1 MIGTWINIG
10 AILAGSLLGVG
21 VGVRIPKKYSDL
33 ATGAIGL
40 VTLVVGIKLA
50 LETENVLILLIS
62 LLIGGALGT
71 ALGLEERLSS
81 LGERL
86 ERRFPSLSGHGSIP
100 QAFVSASLLFCVG
113 PMAILGSLRDGL
125 YGDWQLLGLKS
136 VMDGISSVVLVAGL
150 GPGVIFSVAVVLVYQ
165 GGISMI
171 ARLFTSSAAA
181 AAVSQSPI
189 LIELDAVGGAILI
202 VLSLKLLNLRDLRAG
217 NLLPALAVAPLL
229 ALIAR
234 AVSG

>member
-1 MIGTWINIG
+1 MVGTWINVG
-10 AILAGSLLGVG
+10 AVIAGSLLGIG

-50 LETENVLILLIS
+50 LETENVLILLIA
-62 LLIGGALGT
+62 LLIGGVLGT
-71 ALGLEERLSS
+71 AFELEERLSS

-86 ERRFPSLSGHGSIP
+86 QRRFPSLSSHGSIP

-113 PMAILGSLRDGL
+113 PMSILGALRDGL

-136 VMDGISSVVLVAGL
+136 VMDGISSIVLVAGL

-165 GGISMI
+165 GGISMV
-171 ARLFTSSAAA
+171 ARLFTSSTAVAT
-181 AAVSQSPI
+181 VSQSPV

-202 VLSLKLLNLRDLRAG
+202 VLALKLLKLRDMRPG

>member
-10 AILAGSLLGVG
+10 AILAGSLLGIG
-21 VGVRIPKKYSDL
+21 VGVRIPKKYADL